1 MSQLKSWVSTAEG
14 ANLLPQNRR
23 TRTSSALMAAN
34 IRAQSEL
41 GATTDCGQDARGQA
55 LRMLRMHHHVD
66 PAMLATQACISLR
79 QLFELETGGSSLFYN
94 DALRNQAGR
103 RVASILGADWDQ
115 LCDMP
120 PPAGKHIRLVPLPG
134 PAASAPL
141 AAPQLP
147 AVQRDVPAPY
157 DMHAILMKPAADTLV
172 MDAEPTAQL
181 TSPPVHAPAPGSR
194 RSGPSRALAGW
205 LFFAL
210 FGYGVWAAASTFL
223 DIRL

>member
-14 ANLLPQNRR
+14 ANLLPPNRR

-34 IRAQSEL
+34 IRAQSDL
-41 GATTDCGQDARGQA
+41 GPATDCGQDARGQA
-55 LRMLRMHHHVD
+55 LRMLRMHQHMD
-66 PAMLATQACISLR
+66 TAMLATQACISLR
-79 QLFELETGGSSLFYN
+79 QLIELETGASSLFYN

-115 LCDMP
+115 LSDMP
-120 PPAGKHIRLVPLPG
+120 PPAGKHIRLVPMPG
-134 PAASAPL
+134 PAAITPP
-141 AAPQLP
+141 AATQLP
-147 AVQRDVPAPY
+147 AVQRAEPAPE
-157 DMHAILMKPAADTLV
+157 DMHGILMKPASDTLV

-181 TSPPVHAPAPGSR
+181 TSPPVHTPAPESR
-194 RSGPSRALAGW
+194 PGWPSRALAGW

-210 FGYGVWAAASTFL
+210 FAYGVWAAASTFL